1 MAAAITVICPHCNNH
16 MQASAVYVGRQGR
29 CPVCKNLVEIRPASD
44 QESLASLYPQ
54 SKTGIRRSTRGLH
67 GTTDVPGWLAGLLGA
82 VLTALLYLAVF
93 LPLKNHFLSQLFLA
107 RGIIPYLTVFVT
119 FWGIALLVLKSVAVR
134 RQLGFADLELE
145 LIPLDI
151 GVQITPDNVQQF
163 LNHLSRQPAV
173 QRGSVVGRRIQ
184 GALEHFKSR
193 NSVPEVQQYLAT
205 LAEIE
210 ASRVDSGYTLLRAF
224 IWTVPILG
232 FIGTVMG
239 IGQAVGGLDITLS
252 GGTGGDALMQGMKS
266 VTAGLAVAF
275 DTTLIAL
282 CLAIVLLFP
291 TESLRKTEYA
301 MLDRI
306 EAFANES
313 LLRRLSD
320 QVKRPTPEEM
330 PEIVR
335 DALDSA
341 FKEHQ
346 RWLAQW
352 QTQVAALGEL
362 VGRDFERA
370 VVDVQERLSLSDA
383 ERLQKMNELSRLLSE
398 LFSQAGRVSV
408 DRLEAEQSHSQQFRG
423 FLDVAL
429 ELQKTLTEHVRSNR
443 ELLSLNHSD
452 APSKDGHLTNRLNE
466 LEKQLG
472 VLTSK
477 IGVQLKSS
485 QHLSDA
491 DSPGQSL
498 KSADPEATVIV
509 PDRRPIFGGPS
520 SEQH

>member
-1 MAAAITVICPHCNNH
+1 MAAAITVVCPHCNNR

-44 QESLASLYPQ
+44 QDALASLYPQ
-54 SKTGIRRSTRGLH
+54 SKTAIRRSARGLH
-67 GTTDVPGWLAGLLGA
+67 GTTDAPGWLAGILGA
-82 VLTALLYLAVF
+82 LSTALLYLAVF
-93 LPLKNHFLSQLFLA
+93 MPLKDHYLSKLFVA
-107 RGIIPYLTVFVT
+107 RGIIPYITVLVT
-119 FWGIALLVLKSVAVR
+119 FWGLALLVLKSVAVR
-134 RQLGFADLELE
+134 RQLGFAELELE

-163 LNHLSRQPAV
+163 LNHLSQQSAV
-173 QRGSVVGRRIQ
+173 QRGSIVGRRIQ

-193 NSVPEVQQYLAT
+193 NSVPEVQQYLST

-252 GGTGGDALMQGMKS
+252 GGAGGDALMQGMKI

-275 DTTLIAL
+275 DTTLVAL
-282 CLAIVLLFP
+282 CLAILLLFP

-330 PEIVR
+330 PGIVR
-335 DALDSA
+335 DALETA
-341 FKEHQ
+341 FREHQ

-352 QTQVAALGEL
+352 QAQVAALGES
-362 VGRDFERA
+362 VGKDFERA
-370 VVDVQERLSLSDA
+370 VVEVQDRLSVSETERL
-383 ERLQKMNELSRLLSE
+383 EKMHELSRLLGE
-398 LFSQAGRVSV
+398 LFTQASRISL
-408 DRLEAEQSHSQQFRG
+408 DRLETEQSHSQQFSG

-429 ELQKTLTEHVRSNR
+429 ELQKTLTEHVRSSR
-443 ELLSLNHSD
+443 ELLSLD
-452 APSKDGHLTNRLNE
+452 RPDGPSNDGSLATRLSE
-466 LEKQLG
+466 LERQLG
-472 VLTSK
+472 ILKGK
-477 IGVQLKSS
+477 IGTQLAAPKDPTSS
-485 QHLSDA
+485 ES
-491 DSPGQSL
+491 SGPGL
-498 KSADPEATVIV
+498 KLADPDATLIV
-509 PDRRPIFGGPS
+509 PERQPIFGKPPF
-520 SEQH
+520 EKR